1 MCVFVCLCERGSSI
15 ALLCTQRKRGSELI
29 FHNSSWKRSLN
40 KANVCDWESPGIS
53 FNIIHAIVQWCGSKW
68 EYYVVLWTG
77 AQVVEY
83 TGIRLAFCLIKM
95 SRGKKK
101 KGFNFLVFLLKMAF
115 SLSIIVEHSG
125 IGLLPHDS
133 LCPCIR
139 V

>member
-1 MCVFVCLCERGSSI
+1 MRVFVCLCERGSSI

-53 FNIIHAIVQWCGSKW
+53 FNIIHATVQWCGSKW

-101 KGFNFLVFLLKMAF
+101 DLISLCFCSRWPFLLV
-115 SLSIIVEHSG
+115 S
-125 IGLLPHDS
+125 
-133 LCPCIR
+133 
-139 V
+139 